1 MIKISN
7 LSKSYEVGKVLS
19 HVNLVVNKG
28 EKVGLVGHNGA
39 GKSTLLKLVAG
50 KERSDEGS
58 IQLEKN
64 DKVGY
69 LAQEVNPSSSFQTV
83 RDFLLFPF
91 AELMKIEEKMNEL
104 TKKISEAEGEKQ
116 QKLLYEYGDLQE
128 KFMKGDGYEI
138 ETRLKQIA
146 EGLSLKPLMDL
157 KMSSLS
163 GGQKARVSIGQMLM
177 ENPTILLLDEPTNHL
192 DLPSLLWLESY
203 IMKDN
208 RPLIVVSHD
217 RRFLDKTVSRVVEV
231 DPFSHEITSFGGNY
245 SDYLEEKKRLR
256 ERQLQNYE
264 QQKKRFDKLDEDIK
278 KTKGQA
284 LRTEMSTK
292 NDVMRRYAKKVAK
305 KAKSRE
311 NRLQKMKES
320 EEAIE
325 KPREKDKPKLKLKT
339 SGKGGNLL
347 VKLSGISMTFGEK
360 ELLRDAEISIRSG
373 DHIAIL
379 GSNGSGKSTLLKIL
393 LEEIKPN
400 AGTVEKGQDVSI
412 GYLPQ
417 EYGNLSKEKKALEW
431 FRGHV
436 VMHEDEARSLL
447 GSLSFSQD
455 VLFSPIGKLSRGEMA
470 RLLLAVL
477 VAGDY
482 DLILLDEPT
491 KHLDLD
497 SLSAMEEALTSY
509 KGSVVLVT
517 HDRYFL
523 DKVGIDEVLALE
535 DCQLKKFSSWK
546 AYEKAVTTQDRR

>member
-19 HVNLVVNKG
+19 HVNLVVNEG
-28 EKVGLVGHNGA
+28 EKVGLVGPNGV

-58 IQLEKN
+58 IQLENN

-69 LAQEVNPSSSFQTV
+69 LAQEVDLASSSQTV
-83 RDFLLFPF
+83 RDFLVLPF
-91 AELMKIEEKMNEL
+91 AELMGLEERMNVL
-104 TKKISEAEGEKQ
+104 TGEISEAAGEKQ
-116 QKLLYEYGDLQE
+116 QKLLEEYGDLQE
-128 KFMKGDGYEI
+128 KFINGGGYEI

-163 GGQKARVSIGQMLM
+163 GGQKARVAIGQMLM

-203 IMKDN
+203 IMKDS

-217 RRFLDKTVSRVVEV
+217 RRFLDKTVSRIVEV
-231 DPFSHEITSFGGNY
+231 DPFSHEITAFGGNY
-245 SDYLEEKKRLR
+245 SVYLEEKKRLR

-264 QQKKRFDKLDEDIK
+264 QQQKRFDKLDEDIK
-278 KTKGQA
+278 KTKNQA
-284 LRTEMSTK
+284 LRTETSTK
-292 NDVMRRYAKKVAK
+292 NDVLRRYAKKVAK

-320 EEAIE
+320 EEAIV
-325 KPREKDKPKLKLKT
+325 KPREKEKPKLKLKT

-347 VKLSGISMTFGEK
+347 VKLSGISMAFGKK
-360 ELLRDAEISIRSG
+360 ELLRDVEISIRSG

-400 AGTVEKGQDVSI
+400 AGTVEKGQNVKI

-417 EYGNLSKEKKALEW
+417 EYGHLPKEKKALEW
-431 FRGHV
+431 FRSQV
-436 VMHEDEARSLL
+436 AMHEDEARSLL

-455 VLFSPIGKLSRGEMA
+455 VLFSPISKLSRGEVA

-491 KHLDLD
+491 NHLDLD

-509 KGSVVLVT
+509 QGSVVLVT

-546 AYEKAVTTQDRR
+546 AYENEVEKTR

>member
-28 EKVGLVGHNGA
+28 EKVGLVGHNGV

-264 QQKKRFDKLDEDIK
+264 QQKKKFDKLDEDIK

-325 KPREKDKPKLKLKT
+325 KPSEKDKPKLKLKT

-412 GYLPQ
+412 GYLP
-417 EYGNLSKEKKALEW
+417 
-431 FRGHV
+431 
-436 VMHEDEARSLL
+436 
-447 GSLSFSQD
+447 
-455 VLFSPIGKLSRGEMA
+455 
-470 RLLLAVL
+470 
-477 VAGDY
+477 
-482 DLILLDEPT
+482 
-491 KHLDLD
+491 
-497 SLSAMEEALTSY
+497 
-509 KGSVVLVT
+509 
-517 HDRYFL
+517 
-523 DKVGIDEVLALE
+523 
-535 DCQLKKFSSWK
+535 
-546 AYEKAVTTQDRR
+546 

>member
-19 HVNLVVNKG
+19 HVNLVVNEG
-28 EKVGLVGHNGA
+28 EKVGLVGPNGV

-69 LAQEVNPSSSFQTV
+69 LAQEVNLSSSFQTV

-91 AELMKIEEKMNEL
+91 AELMEIEEKMNEL
-104 TKKISEAEGEKQ
+104 TEKISVAEGEKQ

-146 EGLSLKPLMDL
+146 EGLSLKPLMGL

-264 QQKKRFDKLDEDIK
+264 QQQKRFDKLDEDIK
-278 KTKGQA
+278 KTKNQA

-292 NDVMRRYAKKVAK
+292 NDVLRRYAKKVAK

-347 VKLSGISMTFGEK
+347 VKLSGISMTFGKK
-360 ELLRDAEISIRSG
+360 ELLRDVEVSIRSG

-400 AGTVEKGQDVSI
+400 AGTVEKGKDVSI

-417 EYGNLSKEKKALEW
+417 EYGHLPKEKKALEW
-431 FRGHV
+431 FRSQV

-455 VLFSPIGKLSRGEMA
+455 VLFSPIGKLSRGEVA

-491 KHLDLD
+491 NHLDLD

-523 DKVGIDEVLALE
+523 DKVGIDGVLALE
-535 DCQLKKFSSWK
+535 DCQLKKFSSWQ
-546 AYEKAVTTQDRR
+546 AYENEVEKTR

>member
-7 LSKSYEVGKVLS
+7 LSKSHEVGKVLS
-19 HVNLVVNKG
+19 HVNLVVNEG
-28 EKVGLVGHNGA
+28 EKVGLVGPNGV

-58 IQLEKN
+58 IQLENN

-69 LAQEVNPSSSFQTV
+69 LAQEVDLASSSQTV
-83 RDFLLFPF
+83 RDFLVLPF
-91 AELMKIEEKMNEL
+91 AELMGLEERMNVL
-104 TKKISEAEGEKQ
+104 TGEISEAAGEKQ
-116 QKLLYEYGDLQE
+116 QKLLEEYGDLQE
-128 KFMKGDGYEI
+128 KFINGGGYEI

-163 GGQKARVSIGQMLM
+163 GGQKARVAIGQMLM

-203 IMKDN
+203 IMKDS

-217 RRFLDKTVSRVVEV
+217 RRFLDKTVSRIVEV
-231 DPFSHEITSFGGNY
+231 DPFSHEITAFGGNY
-245 SDYLEEKKRLR
+245 SVYLEEKKRLR

-264 QQKKRFDKLDEDIK
+264 QQQKRFDKLDEDIK
-278 KTKGQA
+278 KTKNQA
-284 LRTEMSTK
+284 LRTETSTK
-292 NDVMRRYAKKVAK
+292 NDVLRRYAKKVAK

-320 EEAIE
+320 EEAIV
-325 KPREKDKPKLKLKT
+325 KPREKEKPKLKLKT

-347 VKLSGISMTFGEK
+347 VKLSGISMAFGKK
-360 ELLRDAEISIRSG
+360 ELLRDVEISIRSG

-400 AGTVEKGQDVSI
+400 AGTVEKGQNVKI

-417 EYGNLSKEKKALEW
+417 EYGHLPKEKKALEW
-431 FRGHV
+431 FRSQV
-436 VMHEDEARSLL
+436 AMHEDEARSLL

-455 VLFSPIGKLSRGEMA
+455 VLFSPISKLSRGEVA

-491 KHLDLD
+491 NHLDLD

-509 KGSVVLVT
+509 QGSVVLVT

-546 AYEKAVTTQDRR
+546 AYENEVEKTR